1 MGPALR
7 ELSELI
13 TFIHR
18 FLTKMFQALGFQFS
32 DKQLHFI
39 IIGIAGF
46 IIFILSTLLFK
57 WLAKYSIQ
65 FVSLIFTLTVL
76 VVVVFAI
83 EIQQKISGSGNMEFA
98 DVVYGLWGFLAI
110 FAIYLVGYGI
120 YKLIKKQL
128 T

>member
-1 MGPALR
+1 
-7 ELSELI
+7 
-13 TFIHR
+13 
-18 FLTKMFQALGFQFS
+18 MFQALGFQFS